1 MGYDVHITRA
11 SEWSESESSPISL
24 EEWIALVAGDAEMR
38 LTGVAEANTPDAV
51 LRYENPGLAIWT
63 RAPHG
68 GIWFDYRRGRIVVKN
83 PDPEIL
89 AKMKQIAEKL
99 RAKVIGDEG
108 EEY

>member
-1 MGYDVHITRA
+1 
-11 SEWSESESSPISL
+11 
-24 EEWIALVAGDAEMR
+24 MR
-38 LTGVAEANTPDAV
+38 LTGTAEAKTPDAV

-63 RAPHG
+63 KAPHSG
-68 GIWFDYRRGRIVVKN
+68 TWFDYRRGRIVVKN

-89 AKMKQIAEKL
+89 AKMKQIAGKL